1 VSPSRLNQPLTRP
14 RRGATLVF
22 VALLLTVIV
31 GISAVAIDLSRLY
44 VGVNELQTAVDAA
57 ALRGALALQR
67 GVANPEPDVR
77 NFIASANPVL
87 GANVS
92 GPVEVT
98 ARRYA
103 ANGSWSATTFTATGN
118 QTANAVRVTATLSG
132 SLLFGRVFEL
142 PAMTVQR
149 SATAWVAGLP
159 LTCVR
164 TLMFDF
170 DRVYEGVK
178 GAPPVGGATDANV
191 GKLYT
196 AETVYLTIAPP
207 TVTSGLNAFN
217 GGRWVGVALSGG
229 GNSRVFQSQF
239 NNCNA
244 PPPTVNTPL
253 ENATEISSIKNSQGV
268 VDEFLKEHR
277 SNGAGS
283 GNAAQPLCPNANGD
297 DDGCDRSNNA
307 MLGYAAP
314 GQIFATDNIDHTPV
328 LLMTFRVLCVKR
340 PSRTVGGGPN
350 KQEIKTTCSAH
361 HEPDTWADKPA
372 GTIYGYLELNKLPA
386 FTGNGQLGTGG
397 TTSKRLVLVE

>member
-1 VSPSRLNQPLTRP
+1 
-14 RRGATLVF
+14 
-22 VALLLTVIV
+22 VALLLTVII

-67 GVANPEPDVR
+67 GVTNPEPDVR

-87 GANVS
+87 GSNFS

-98 ARRYA
+98 ARRYG
-103 ANGSWSATTFTATGN
+103 ANGSWSATTFTATGS

-170 DRVYEGVK
+170 DRVYEGIK
-178 GAPPVGGATDANV
+178 GVSPVGGATEANF

-196 AETVYLTIAPP
+196 QEPVYLTIAPP
-207 TVTSGLNAFN
+207 TATANPNTPN
-217 GGRWVGVALSGG
+217 GGRWVGVALAGN
-229 GNSRVFQSQF
+229 GNSQVFRSQF

-244 PPPTVNTPL
+244 APPTVNTPL
-253 ENATEISSIKNSQGV
+253 ENATEISSISTSEGV
-268 VDEFLKEHR
+268 VDVFLQEHR
-277 SNGAGS
+277 SNGP
-283 GNAAQPLCPNANGD
+283 GNGNGAQPFCPNANGD
-297 DDGCDRSNNA
+297 DDSCNRSNNA
-307 MLGYAAP
+307 MLGNAASDQP
-314 GQIFATDNIDHTPV
+314 FATTNVDHTPV
-328 LLMTFRVLCVKR
+328 LLITFRVVCVKR
-340 PSRTVGGGPN
+340 PSRTVGGGKN
-350 KQEIKTTCSAH
+350 KQVIKTTCSSH
-361 HEPDTWADKPA
+361 QQPDTWADQPA
-372 GTIYGYLELNKLPA
+372 GTIYGYLELDKLPA
-386 FTGNGQLGTGG
+386 FTGNSQLGAGG